1 MQILENVELKE
12 YTTFKIGG
20 LARYFCEAK
29 NQEDIEFASS
39 FAVEKKIPIL
49 VLGMGSNILVSDS
62 GFQGLVIINHLKG
75 LEVLKDAKTL
85 VRAQAGEL
93 WDNFAK
99 FTVEQ
104 GLSGAESLSGIP
116 GTVGGAIVQN
126 AGAYGESCENIIKE
140 VVALDLLES
149 QVKLFSKKECAFSY
163 RSSVFKTSNRR
174 FLIISAV
181 FQMSLE
187 PTINSSSYHDLKNYF
202 QNNEHPSIFEIRNAV
217 LDIRSKKGYVII
229 PGVESFKNAGSFYK
243 NPVVT
248 AEVFEKIRNIVEALE
263 SKEELS
269 SRPYF
274 WDLGGNKYK
283 IAAAK
288 LLQTVG
294 FVRGCV
300 DGKVG
305 ISPKHSLS
313 IINLGE
319 ATAMDVVDFD
329 KKIKAAVLDKFGV
342 QLESEVEMIGF
353 N

>member
-1 MQILENVELKE
+1 MVIKENIELKD

-20 LARYFCEAK
+20 PAKYFCEAK
-29 NQEDIEFASS
+29 SQEDIEFAGR

-49 VLGMGSNILVSDS
+49 VLGMGSNVLVSDS
-62 GFQGLVIINHLKG
+62 GFQGLVVINYSKG
-75 LEVLKDAKTL
+75 IEILDEAKAL
-85 VRAQAGEL
+85 VRVQAGEL

-99 FTVEQ
+99 FTVEH

-126 AGAYGESCENIIKE
+126 AGAYGESCENIVKE
-140 VVALDLLES
+140 VLALDLLES
-149 QVKLFSKKECAFSY
+149 QVKLFSKQECAFSY
-163 RSSVFKTSNRR
+163 RSSIFKTSNRR

-181 FQMSLE
+181 FQMSLK
-187 PTINSSSYHDLKNYF
+187 PTVNSSSYHDLKNYF
-202 QNNEHPSIFEIRNAV
+202 QNNESPSILEIRNAV
-217 LDIRSKKGYVII
+217 LDIRLKKGYVIS
-229 PGVESFKNAGSFYK
+229 PDTECFKNAGSFYK
-243 NPVVT
+243 NPIVT
-248 AEVFEKIRNIVEALE
+248 EEVLRKIKALVEPLE

-269 SRPYF
+269 ARPYF
-274 WDLGGNKYK
+274 WDLGGNNYK
-283 IAAAK
+283 VAAAK

-294 FVRGCV
+294 FVKGYT
-300 DGKVG
+300 DEKVG

-319 ATAMDVVDFD
+319 ATAMDVVNFD
-329 KKIKAAVLDKFGV
+329 KKIKAAVFDKFGV

>member
-1 MQILENVELKE
+1 MQILENIELKD

-29 NQEDIEFASS
+29 NREDIEFAGR
-39 FAVEKKIPIL
+39 FAVEKNIPIL
-49 VLGMGSNILVSDS
+49 VLGMGSNVLVSDS
-62 GFQGLVIINHLKG
+62 GFQGLVVINRLEG
-75 LEVLKDAKTL
+75 LEVLDEGKIL

-126 AGAYGESCENIIKE
+126 AGAYGQACESIIQE
-140 VVALDLLES
+140 VMALDLFES
-149 QVKLFSKKECAFSY
+149 KFIILSKAECQFSY
-163 RSSVFKTSNRR
+163 RNSIFKSSNRR
-174 FLIISAV
+174 YLIISAV
-181 FQMSLE
+181 FQLSLD
-187 PTINSSSYHDLKNYF
+187 PGIRTSSYHDLANYF
-202 QNNEHPSIFEIRNAV
+202 KNNSSPSIVEIRNAV
-217 LDIRSKKGYVII
+217 LDIRSKKGYVIL
-229 PGVESFKNAGSFYK
+229 PNAENFKNAGSFYK

-248 AEVFEKIRNIVEALE
+248 GEVLEKIKSIVEPLE
-263 SKEELS
+263 SKIELTA
-269 SRPYF
+269 RPYY
-274 WDLGGNKYK
+274 WDLGSNKYK
-283 IAAAK
+283 VAAAK
-288 LLQTVG
+288 LLQAVG
-294 FVRGCV
+294 FAKGYI
-300 DGKVG
+300 DGRVG

-319 ATAMDVVDFD
+319 ATAMDVVNFD
-329 KKIKAAVLDKFGV
+329 KKIRATLLDKFGV